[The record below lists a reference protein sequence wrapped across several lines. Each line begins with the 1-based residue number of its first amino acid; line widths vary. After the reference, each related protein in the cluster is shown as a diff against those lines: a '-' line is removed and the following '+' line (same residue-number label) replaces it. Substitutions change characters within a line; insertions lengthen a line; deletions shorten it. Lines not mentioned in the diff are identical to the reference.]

1 MTDEEKLQAVPL
13 IHQEGNELYRQGKVR
28 EAATKYYDAIACLK
42 NLQMKVGSPIPRRS
56 AALLSVPALTLPS
69 CPAGAARLSRL
80 DRAGPEDHPAAVELL
95 PVQAAERGVLRGAG
109 SLLLHPQ
116 QVRG

>member
-80 DRAGPEDHPAAVELL
+80 DRAGPEDHPTAVELL

-109 SLLLHPQ
+109 PLLLHPQ